1 MTALIVSQGLLWITV
16 LLMGLVILALARQV
30 GVLHERLAPIGALT
44 TGPGP
49 EIGKP
54 APRLVVDSMS
64 ATKVQIGGKTATGKA
79 QLLFFVSAVCP
90 ICKKLIPVSQG
101 FARSEKLDVIFVGD
115 SADAEQRAMIAE
127 YGIDPATFVNDREIG
142 MLYQVG
148 KLPYAVLIDAEGVI
162 AGKGLVNSREHLESL
177 VVSHETGYASIQSYI
192 TDKKIS
198 VIRR

>member
-115 SADAEQRAMIAE
+115 SADAECDEAYEERDRAA
-127 YGIDPATFVNDREIG
+127 R
-142 MLYQVG
+142 LC
-148 KLPYAVLIDAEGVI
+148 DAADDAAADVD
-162 AGKGLVNSREHLESL
+162 GLLSE
-177 VVSHETGYASIQSYI
+177 VV
-192 TDKKIS
+192 
-198 VIRR
+198 